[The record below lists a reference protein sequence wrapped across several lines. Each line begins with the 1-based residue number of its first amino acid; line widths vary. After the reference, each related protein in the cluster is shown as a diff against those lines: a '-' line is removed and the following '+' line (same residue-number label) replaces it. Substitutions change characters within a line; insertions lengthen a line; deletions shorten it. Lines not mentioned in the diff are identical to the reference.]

1 MPSKSVGGF
10 DLVLGGLYN
19 DYWFNA
25 AELQHNSHYYCEK
38 CQSATTVHQL
48 EKYVFAFGKITIKYC
63 TVLTCPDCLHERV
76 INSPKKDATKP
87 ATKTNLV
94 KLFSK
99 LSKSV
104 QQQLLLDRR

>member
-1 MPSKSVGGF
+1 MPSKNVGGF
-10 DLVLGGLYN
+10 DLVLGDLYN

-25 AELQHNSHYYCEK
+25 APPQHYAESCIK
-38 CQSATTVHQL
+38 CNGLVTKHSL
-48 EKYVFAFGKITIKYC
+48 EKYIFAFGKITTKYC
-63 TVLTCPDCLHERV
+63 TVFTCPDCLHEV
-76 INSPKKDATKP
+76 ALDSPKKPKAQQ

>member
-10 DLVLGGLYN
+10 DLVLGKLYN

-25 AELQHNSHYYCEK
+25 APPRHNSSALCEK
-38 CQSATTVHQL
+38 CTAPVTIHEL
-48 EKYVFAFGKITIKYC
+48 EKYIFAFGKITTKYC
-63 TVLTCPDCLHERV
+63 TVVTCSSCLHEV
-76 INSPKKDATKP
+76 QLESPKRPKAYQ